1 MDSRVAVEQTAA
13 EDWSM
18 LVAAG
23 ADGHHPSQA
32 VSKLRVLRMVGRRG
46 LPTLIEATV
55 IPSVLFYVFFVTV
68 GAPPAMIAALL
79 WTYGSMFRRVV
90 GGRRIPGLLLLAV
103 AGVTMRTIIG
113 LMSGTFLYFLQ
124 PIATTV
130 ALALVFLGS
139 LLFERPMIAR
149 MASDF
154 CPLDDE
160 ISARPA
166 IVRLF
171 SGLTLM
177 WAGVHLLSALTMF
190 MLLVSL
196 PTPTFVALKGVVSLV
211 ITVTAIVFTV
221 TWSIRTARRED
232 LIFAPITRVH

>member
-1 MDSRVAVEQTAA
+1 
-13 EDWSM
+13 
-18 LVAAG
+18 
-23 ADGHHPSQA
+23 
-32 VSKLRVLRMVGRRG
+32 
-46 LPTLIEATV
+46 
-55 IPSVLFYVFFVTV
+55 
-68 GAPPAMIAALL
+68 MIAALL

-90 GGRRIPGLLLLAV
+90 GGRRIQPV
-103 AGVTMRTIIG
+103 AARGRG
-113 LMSGTFLYFLQ
+113 RDDAHDHRAQSGTFLYF
-124 PIATTV
+124 PADRDDGRPRF
-130 ALALVFLGS
+130 VFLGS

-154 CPLDDE
+154 ARWMT
-160 ISARPA
+160 ISACRDRAP
-166 IVRLF
+166 I
-171 SGLTLM
+171 GLTLM

-232 LIFAPITRVH
+232 LIFAPVTRVH

>member
-1 MDSRVAVEQTAA
+1 
-13 EDWSM
+13 
-18 LVAAG
+18 
-23 ADGHHPSQA
+23 
-32 VSKLRVLRMVGRRG
+32 
-46 LPTLIEATV
+46 
-55 IPSVLFYVFFVTV
+55 
-68 GAPPAMIAALL
+68 
-79 WTYGSMFRRVV
+79 
-90 GGRRIPGLLLLAV
+90 
-103 AGVTMRTIIG
+103 
-113 LMSGTFLYFLQ
+113 
-124 PIATTV
+124 
-130 ALALVFLGS
+130 
-139 LLFERPMIAR
+139 MIAR

-196 PTPTFVALKGVVSLV
+196 PTTTFVALKGIVSLV

-232 LIFAPITRVH
+232 LIFAPVTRVH

>member
-1 MDSRVAVEQTAA
+1 
-13 EDWSM
+13 M

-23 ADGHHPSQA
+23 PDGHHVSQA
-32 VSKLRVLRMVGRRG
+32 VSKLRVLQMVGRRG
-46 LPTLIEATV
+46 LPSLIEATV
-55 IPSVLFYVFFVTV
+55 IPSVLFYVFLVTV
-68 GAPPAMIAALL
+68 GAPSAMLAALL
-79 WTYGSMFRRVV
+79 WTYGSVFRRIV
-90 GGRRIPGLLLLAV
+90 GGRRIPGVLMLAV
-103 AGVTMRTIIG
+103 AGVTVRTIIG

-154 CPLDDE
+154 CPLDAE
-160 ISARPA
+160 LSARPA

-177 WAGVHLLSALTMF
+177 WAGVHLLSAGTMF
-190 MLLVSL
+190 VLLVSL
-196 PTPTFVALKGVVSLV
+196 PTTTFVALKTVVSLA

-221 TWSIRTARRED
+221 TWSIRTAHRED
-232 LIFAPITRVH
+232 LIFAPVLHRAD